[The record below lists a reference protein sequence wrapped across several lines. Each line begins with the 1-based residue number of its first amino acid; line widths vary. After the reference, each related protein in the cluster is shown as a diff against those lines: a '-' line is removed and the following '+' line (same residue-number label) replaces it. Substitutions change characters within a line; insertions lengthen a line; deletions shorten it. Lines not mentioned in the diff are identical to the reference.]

1 MGVPGEIDQMSLFRL
16 TVKNASRAPVRGLLT
31 VVAVAITLVA
41 FVLLRT
47 LSAGW
52 TDRIKQTPNNRVVT
66 RHRLGWGRPIPIRYT
81 DIVRH
86 MPGVRRAVGATW
98 LDLRLPEDETARFQ
112 TVAVDARDFVD
123 MHYELTAPAD
133 QKEAFV
139 QNRLGALVGDEL
151 ALERGWHLGQQLHFR
166 LPDHPGQELTLEI
179 SAIVKSVRVGFGQRA
194 VWFHWDYFNELL
206 PPEERDQTSLIAAE
220 IEDPKQGARLAKDI
234 DIRFDGEEPQTFSQE
249 DKALNTAIVG
259 RFGAMLSAMNVVSLL
274 VLGVVVLILGNT
286 IALSTRERIRE
297 FGTLRAIGFLPQH
310 LVAFVLG
317 EAAVLGLAGGGL
329 GVALAY
335 PLVQGP
341 LSKYLEQEMQVAPLR
356 VATADAVGSLLLGVM
371 LGLLAAGLPAL
382 RAGRL
387 QVTQSLSY
395 VN

>member
-1 MGVPGEIDQMSLFRL
+1 MSLFRL

-31 VVAVAITLVA
+31 VAAVAVTLVA

-52 TDRIKQTPNNRVVT
+52 TDRIKQTPNNRVIT
-66 RHRLGWGRPIPIRYT
+66 RNRIGWARSLPVRYT
-81 DIVRH
+81 DIIRH
-86 MPGVRRAVGATW
+86 MPGVRQATAATFPG
-98 LDLRLPEDETARFQ
+98 LRLPGDETVRFLAS
-112 TVAVDARDFVD
+112 AVDAQDFVN
-123 MHYELTAPAD
+123 MHYELTAPAE
-133 QKEAFV
+133 QKQAFV
-139 QNRLGALVGDEL
+139 ANRRGALVGDEL
-151 ALERGWHLGQQLHFR
+151 AKERGWHLGQQIHFKN
-166 LPDHPGQELTLEI
+166 PDLPGQEWTFEI
-179 SAIVKSVRVGFGQRA
+179 EAIVKSVRVGFGQRA
-194 VWFHWDYFNELL
+194 VWFHWDYYNEML
-206 PPEERDQTSLIAAE
+206 PPEQRDFIDLVAAE
-220 IEDPKQGARLAKDI
+220 IEDPKLGPRLAKDI
-234 DIRFDGEEPQTFSQE
+234 DIRFDTENDQTFSQE

-310 LVAFVLG
+310 LVVFVLG

-356 VATADAVGSLLLGVM
+356 VATVDAVGSLLLGVV
-371 LGLLAAGLPAL
+371 LGLIAAGLPAL

-387 QVTQSLSY
+387 QVTESLAY
-395 VN
+395 AN